1 MEISPAFLE
10 FKAPFTKSSTEIISL
25 ANKSDKTLAFKVKT
39 TAPKL
44 YCVRPNAATVAPGE
58 KLDVQIILQGLKQ
71 EPEPGYKCRDKFLV
85 VSLPCPY
92 EINETSQPV
101 AQLWPTLEKQFKAES
116 SSKKIRVMFKTQP
129 ASSGQGASS
138 ASNAAPREPVKKI
151 VNETPTPKASSLA
164 VHDETTLNDSVYSST
179 SSPISKSTAAV
190 DKDLSESQK
199 KIDQISAKM
208 NTNATKETAKEK
220 TESAAAKSE
229 SQTAVTEEAG
239 GIPVQLAIF
248 GALITFILAWLFF

>member
-1 MEISPAFLE
+1 M
-10 FKAPFTKSSTEIISL
+10 FT
-25 ANKSDKTLAFKVKT
+25 
-39 TAPKL
+39 
-44 YCVRPNAATVAPGE
+44 
-58 KLDVQIILQGLKQ
+58 
-71 EPEPGYKCRDKFLV
+71 
-85 VSLPCPY
+85 
-92 EINETSQPV
+92 
-101 AQLWPTLEKQFKAES
+101 
-116 SSKKIRVMFKTQP
+116 TQP

-138 ASNAAPREPVKKI
+138 ANNAAPHEPVKKI

-208 NTNATKETAKEK
+208 NTNATKETAKEI